1 MSVTSEEQRPTPT
14 VQAIPDDLADPA
26 SGLAPAGWRR
36 RAEHRFEIDAR
47 YDSGD
52 QPLVLAHAVRLA
64 ALAVAHEA
72 YRVPR
77 GHHCVFR
84 SLSCAPA
91 EPGPLAL
98 PPGTPITIGLDC
110 LDPDLRRG
118 QLVGAGFRG
127 EVRTEDVLLGTGR
140 VDFAFLSPAVYRF
153 VRGTPEQAAPDAP
166 PWTGSSARE
175 FRPRPDQL
183 TFRGAPV
190 DHIPGMTLAE
200 ALLEM
205 VRDQT
210 DGARVTHFSSR
221 FTGYTVPDTPCSLRL
236 RPAGADG
243 TRSYE
248 VLAVQSGR
256 AVCEGGVVVHGGP

>member
-1 MSVTSEEQRPTPT
+1 MSVTSDEQRPVTT
-14 VQAIPDDLADPA
+14 VHAIPGDLADPA

-36 RAEHRFEIDAR
+36 RAEHRFEIGAR

-52 QPLVLAHAVRLA
+52 QPLVLVHAVRLA

-72 YRVPR
+72 YGVPR

-84 SLSCAPA
+84 SLSCTPA
-91 EPGPLAL
+91 QPGPLAL

-127 EVRTEDVLLGTGR
+127 EVRAGDRSLGTGQ

-153 VRGTPEQAAPDAP
+153 VRGTPGEAAPDAP

-200 ALLEM
+200 ALLEL

-210 DGARVTHFSSR
+210 GGARVTHFSSR
-221 FTGYTVPDTPCSLRL
+221 FTGYTAPDTPCTLHL
-236 RPAGADG
+236 RPAGPAG

-248 VLAVQSGR
+248 LLAVQSGR
-256 AVCEGGVVVHGGP
+256 PVCDGTAVVA

>member
-1 MSVTSEEQRPTPT
+1 MSVTSDEQRPAPA
-14 VQAIPDDLADPA
+14 VHAIPDDLADPA
-26 SGLAPAGWRR
+26 SGLTPAGWRR
-36 RAEHRFEIDAR
+36 RAEHRFEVGAR
-47 YDSGD
+47 YGSGD

-77 GHHCVFR
+77 DHHCVFR
-84 SLSCAPA
+84 SLSCEPA
-91 EPGPLAL
+91 DPGPLAL

-118 QLVGAGFRG
+118 RLVGAGFRG
-127 EVRTEDVLLGTGR
+127 EVRTEDASLGTGQ

-153 VRGTPEQAAPDAP
+153 VRGTPGEAAPDAP

-200 ALLEM
+200 ALLEL
-205 VRDQT
+205 VRDHAGGDQ
-210 DGARVTHFSSR
+210 VTHLSSR
-221 FTGYTVPDTPCSLRL
+221 FTGYTVPDAPCSLRL

-243 TRSYE
+243 TRRYE

-256 AVCEGGVVVHGGP
+256 AVCDGVAVVG